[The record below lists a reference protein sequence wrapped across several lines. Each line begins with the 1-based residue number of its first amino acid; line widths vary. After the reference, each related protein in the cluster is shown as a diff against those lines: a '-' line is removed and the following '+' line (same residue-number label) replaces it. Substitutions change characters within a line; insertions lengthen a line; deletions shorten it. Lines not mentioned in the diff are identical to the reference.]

1 MQSIKI
7 VCGAGGLGDPQR
19 EHCFEERLII
29 FKMINNFKFQKG
41 GTICVP

>member
-7 VCGAGGLGDPQR
+7 VCGAGGLGDPER

-29 FKMINNFKFQKG
+29 FKMINNLITKRVARY
-41 GTICVP
+41 VP